1 MENISKLKEILS
13 MPKVITIL
21 SHRNPDGDALG
32 SSLGL
37 YHYLMGEGHTVN
49 VAFPSDFPGIF
60 SWMKDSD
67 KALIFD
73 LDPEET
79 TSKIKGSDI
88 IFCLDFN
95 ALDRI
100 DKMGEVVL
108 EMDVPKVMIDHHLY
122 PEGCA
127 DFMLSDTS
135 ASSTSELVFDFIS
148 LIDKKQKITRT
159 IGECLFT
166 GIVTDTGSF
175 RYATSAKLFRIVAD
189 LVDAGVD
196 DYDLQNR
203 IHNSLPEKNIRLLG
217 HCLNNRMEI
226 WPELSAGI
234 ITLTKDD
241 YEKFDI
247 SRGDTE
253 GIVNYLLMMK
263 KIKVAAFIT
272 EQPTIVKLSL
282 RSKGDLNMQKI
293 AKKYFRGGGHKN
305 ASGGASFK
313 GLRTTVNTF
322 KKALIE
328 IQDQLNA

>member
-1 MENISKLKEILS
+1 MENLNKLKEILY
-13 MPKVITIL
+13 MPKNIMIL
-21 SHRNPDGDALG
+21 SHRNPDGDAIG
-32 SSLGL
+32 SSLAL
-37 YHYLMGEGHTVN
+37 YHYLKGEGHSVN
-49 VAFPSDFPGIF
+49 VSFPSDFPGIF

-67 KALIFD
+67 NALIFD

-79 TSKIKGSDI
+79 TKIIQAADI
-88 IFCLDFN
+88 VFCLDFN

-100 DKMGEVVL
+100 DKMGEVVGA
-108 EMDVPKVMIDHHLY
+108 MDVPKVMIDHHLY
-122 PEGCA
+122 PENCA

-135 ASSTSELVFDFIS
+135 ASSTCELVYDFIS
-148 LIDKKQKITRT
+148 MIDNKHKITKT

-175 RYATSAKLFRIVAD
+175 RYATSAKLFRIVAN
-189 LVDAGVD
+189 LVDAGID

-226 WPELSAGI
+226 WPELHAGI
-234 ITLTKDD
+234 ITLRKED
-241 YEKFDI
+241 YDTFDI
-247 SRGDTE
+247 NRGDTE

-263 KIKVAAFIT
+263 NIKVAAFIT

-282 RSKGDLNMQKI
+282 RSKGDLDMQKI

-313 GLRTTVNTF
+313 GLNTTINTF

-328 IQDQLNA
+328 IKDQLV